1 MSERKTMKNVTIT
14 FPYIH
19 VQHILKILTKAIRMS
34 SSTEQPPQVRFTRGV
49 EDTVTLTITIPQQAG
64 SIIITQH
71 YPGSTMEYT
80 KVSSTNM
87 VSSETVRE
95 KLTKA
100 IGTSGSWVSVS
111 LPQQSV
117 SEALFATVEPQSSFT
132 PVSVFQMKTSAV
144 RALRKQHSYLWSQN
158 TVGGLV
164 GVAYTSNGDCAQV
177 YGTNHML
184 TTHYTAPIITPK
196 NSEGS
201 PRQCFLVLDYEVLAL
216 YDTVTQ
222 GKVSMFTYDDSTC
235 VITDDEGASLTH
247 VFEPTLKGGGN
258 RVLEEKYL
266 WGVHEDNMRGELQ
279 NHTSRGAVTFNRKV
293 LLDRLRDAVK
303 RADGKPSSYR
313 LDVRVRIEQRQDVC
327 CFTVENRGNGASS
340 VVAPIRSAGG
350 VVWEPTTKYH
360 TRPENLGEL
369 EERDRY
375 PVSYPARFF
384 LDGLQAGRGEY
395 VTLMPQ
401 QYFTDPLMVFC
412 HDDPDH
418 PMEGGEWLMLPGTM
432 MPQSNNQEV
441 S

>member
-1 MSERKTMKNVTIT
+1 MKNVTIT

-19 VQHILKILTKAIRMS
+19 AQHILKILTKAIRMS
-34 SSTEQPPQVRFTRGV
+34 LSTEQPPQVRFTRGV
-49 EDTVTLTITIPQQAG
+49 EDTVTLTVTIPQQAG
-64 SIIITQH
+64 SITVTQH
-71 YPGSTMEYT
+71 YPWSTMEYT
-80 KVSSTNM
+80 KVSTSM
-87 VSSETVRE
+87 VSADTVKE

-100 IGTSGSWVSVS
+100 LEDGSSWVSVS

-117 SEALFATVEPQSSFT
+117 SEALFATVEPQPSFT
-132 PVSVFQMKTSAV
+132 PASVFQMKTSVV
-144 RALRKQHSYLWSQN
+144 RTLRKRHSYLWSQN
-158 TVGGLV
+158 MVGGLV

-201 PRQCFLVLDYEVLAL
+201 PQQCFLVLDYEVLAL

-222 GKVSMFTYDDSTC
+222 GTVSMFAYDDSTC
-235 VITDDEGASLTH
+235 VITDDEGTTLTYA
-247 VFEPTLKGGGN
+247 FEPTLRDGSN

-266 WGVHEDNMRGELQ
+266 RGVHDDNMRGELQ
-279 NHTSRGAVTFNRKV
+279 NHTNRGTVTFNRKV

-303 RADGKPSSYR
+303 RAGGKPSSYR
-313 LDVRVRIEQRQDVC
+313 LDARVRIKQGQDVC
-327 CFTVENRGNGASS
+327 CFTVENRGDGASS
-340 VVAPIRSAGG
+340 VVAPIKSAGG

-360 TRPENLGEL
+360 TTPENLGEL
-369 EERDRY
+369 EEQDRC

-432 MPQSNNQEV
+432 MSQDDSHRKE
-441 S
+441 